1 MKLKFP
7 NITHDERLG
16 LALTASTS
24 VSHSNSYD
32 ALKYGRLCVAW
43 DGDDNPVGK
52 TLMFGYLTA
61 VQERR
66 YDGTTFKIRVSDFD
80 CELEY
85 KHCKVID
92 KYNCPEVVAKRPEDG
107 CFFNGR
113 LMGFITGVDG
123 NILAV
128 VERCETTYHIPLKE
142 VAYMDDVKLGL
153 EEESANG

>member
-7 NITHDERLG
+7 NITHDERLA

-24 VSHSNSYD
+24 VCHSNSYD
-32 ALKYGRLCVAW
+32 ALNDGRLCVAW
-43 DGDDNPVGK
+43 DGDDIPVGK

-66 YDGTTFKIRVSDFD
+66 YDGTTFKVRVSDFD

-85 KHCKVID
+85 KHCKFID
-92 KYNCPEVVAKRPEDG
+92 RYNCPEVVAKRAEDG

-113 LMGFITGVDG
+113 LIGFITGAEG
-123 NILAV
+123 NTLAV
-128 VERCETTYHIPLKE
+128 VERCETTYHIPLTD

-153 EEESANG
+153 EVNENG